1 MAVCRDD
8 TALRTRDG
16 GAMTEEAMISLLSV
30 ATRIACR
37 QMTPQHLDA
46 LHASVEQAAC
56 TAWAAWPAEP
66 VRP

>member
-1 MAVCRDD
+1 
-8 TALRTRDG
+8 
-16 GAMTEEAMISLLSV
+16 MTEEAMISLLSV